1 MRKILESRKMPKP
14 IVDVAIAILI
24 HRGKILVG
32 WREEQQ
38 HQGGKHEFPG
48 GKVEQG
54 ETPEEACRREIYEEV
69 GIGLKD
75 WHQFDY
81 IHHEY
86 DDIIVNLHLFHS
98 YVPDEL
104 LNLIHQPWAWYTRE
118 QLLHLNF
125 PKANKDIIKR
135 LYWPHFIKISP
146 TLTPVENDDTLV
158 YWRIEEADA
167 DQRYLEQL
175 SALDENQLS
184 KLIINTD
191 IWQQLSPE
199 LKKQI
204 KTVHLKQSQLMNL
217 HKGDLT
223 VGLRFIAAC
232 HDAVSVQHAQQIGC
246 DAVFVS
252 PVKVTETHPDASALG
267 WNRLNDL
274 IEKCQIPVFA
284 LGGMSPDDL
293 ATAQKHG
300 AYGLAGIRNF

>member
-1 MRKILESRKMPKP
+1 MPKP

-32 WREEQQ
+32 WRQEEQ

-146 TLTPVENDDTLV
+146 MLAPVENNDTLV
-158 YWRIEEADA
+158 YWRSEKDSFDQAD
-167 DQRYLEQL
+167 LEKL
-175 SALDENQLS
+175 ALLETNQLS
-184 KLIINTD
+184 KLIVNVD
-191 IWQQLSPE
+191 VWHKLKLE
-199 LKKQI
+199 LKSHI
-204 KTVHLKQSQLMNL
+204 KTVHLKQSQLMSL
-217 HKGDLT
+217 HKGDLE
-223 VGLRFIAAC
+223 VGVRFIAAC
-232 HDAVSVQHAQQIGC
+232 HDAVSLKQAQQVGC
-246 DAVFVS
+246 DAVFIS
-252 PVKVTETHPDASALG
+252 PVKPTTTHPEAIALG
-267 WNRLNDL
+267 WERFSDL
-274 IEKCQIPVFA
+274 AQNSQIPVFA
-284 LGGMSPDDL
+284 LGGVHPDDL
-293 ATAQKHG
+293 ATAQQHG

>member
-1 MRKILESRKMPKP
+1 MPKP

-32 WREEQQ
+32 WRGEEQ

-69 GIGLKD
+69 GIGLKN

-135 LYWPHFIKISP
+135 LYWPHLIKISN
-146 TLTPVENDDTLV
+146 TLTPVDNSDALL
-158 YWRIEEADA
+158 YWRMEDESEQQYI
-167 DQRYLEQL
+167 EQL
-175 SALDENQLS
+175 TALDEGQLS
-184 KLIINTD
+184 NLIINVD
-191 IWQQLSPE
+191 VWQQLSPE

-217 HKGDLT
+217 HKGDLE
-223 VGLRFIAAC
+223 VGVRYIAAC
-232 HDAVSVQHAQQIGC
+232 HDAVSLKQAEQIGC
-246 DAVFVS
+246 DAVFIS
-252 PVKVTETHPDASALG
+252 PVQPTATHPEAVALG
-267 WNRLNDL
+267 WERFADL
-274 IEKCQIPVFA
+274 AQNSQIPVFA
-284 LGGMSPDDL
+284 LGGLHPNDL
-293 ATAQKHG
+293 TIAQQHG
-300 AYGLAGIRNF
+300 TYGLAGIRNF

>member
-1 MRKILESRKMPKP
+1 MPKP

-32 WREEQQ
+32 WRQEEQ

-54 ETPEEACRREIYEEV
+54 ETPEDACRREIYEEV

-104 LNLIHQPWAWYTRE
+104 LNLIHQPWAWYTRD

-135 LYWPHFIKISP
+135 LYWPHLIKISN
-146 TLTPVENDDTLV
+146 TLKPVESSDALL
-158 YWRIEEADA
+158 YWRIENEAE
-167 DQRYLEQL
+167 QQYIEQL
-175 SALDENQLS
+175 TALDEGQRSN
-184 KLIINTD
+184 LIINVD
-191 IWQQLSPE
+191 MWRQLSPE
-199 LKKQI
+199 LQKQI

-223 VGLRFIAAC
+223 VGVRYIGAC
-232 HDAVSVQHAQQIGC
+232 HDAVSLKQAQQVGC
-246 DAVFVS
+246 DAVFIS
-252 PVKVTETHPDASALG
+252 PVKPTTTHPEAVALG
-267 WNRLNDL
+267 WERFSELARNS
-274 IEKCQIPVFA
+274 QIPVFA
-284 LGGMSPDDL
+284 LGGVHPDDL
-293 ATAQKHG
+293 ATAQLHG

>member
-1 MRKILESRKMPKP
+1 MPKP

>member
-1 MRKILESRKMPKP
+1 LRKVLESKKMPKP

-104 LNLIHQPWAWYTRE
+104 LNLIHQPWAWYTRD

-125 PKANKDIIKR
+125 PKANKNIIKR
-135 LYWPHFIKISP
+135 LYWPHLIKISN
-146 TLTPVENDDTLV
+146 TLSTVESSDALL
-158 YWRIEEADA
+158 YWRIEEFEP
-167 DQRYLEQL
+167 QYIEQL
-175 SALDENQLS
+175 TALDEGQRS
-184 KLIINTD
+184 SLIMNVD
-191 IWQQLSPE
+191 IWRQLSPE
-199 LKKQI
+199 LQKQI

-217 HKGDLT
+217 HKGDLK
-223 VGLRFIAAC
+223 VGVRYIAAC
-232 HDAVSVQHAQQIGC
+232 HDAVSLKQAQQIGC
-246 DAVFVS
+246 DAVFIS
-252 PVKVTETHPDASALG
+252 PVKPTTTHPEAVALG
-267 WNRLNDL
+267 WERFSDL
-274 IEKCQIPVFA
+274 AQNSQIPVFA
-284 LGGMSPDDL
+284 LGGVHPDDL
-293 ATAQKHG
+293 ATAQQHG

>member
-1 MRKILESRKMPKP
+1 MPKP

-104 LNLIHQPWAWYTRE
+104 LNLIHQPWAWYTRD

-125 PKANKDIIKR
+125 PKANKNIIKR
-135 LYWPHFIKISP
+135 LYWPHLIKISN
-146 TLTPVENDDTLV
+146 TLSTVESSDALL
-158 YWRIEEADA
+158 YWRIEEFVP
-167 DQRYLEQL
+167 QYIEQL
-175 SALDENQLS
+175 TALDEGQRSN
-184 KLIINTD
+184 LIINVD
-191 IWQQLSPE
+191 IWRQLSPE
-199 LKKQI
+199 LQKQI

-223 VGLRFIAAC
+223 VSVRYIAAC
-232 HDAVSVQHAQQIGC
+232 HDAVSLKQAQQIGC
-246 DAVFVS
+246 DAVFIS
-252 PVKVTETHPDASALG
+252 PVKPTTTHPEAVPLG
-267 WNRLNDL
+267 WERFSDL
-274 IEKCQIPVFA
+274 AQNSQIPVFA
-284 LGGMSPDDL
+284 LGGVHPEDL
-293 ATAQKHG
+293 ATAQQHG

>member
-1 MRKILESRKMPKP
+1 MPKP

-48 GKVEQG
+48 GKVEPG

-104 LNLIHQPWAWYTRE
+104 LNLIHQPWAWYTRD

-125 PKANKDIIKR
+125 PKANKNIIKR
-135 LYWPHFIKISP
+135 LYWPHLIKISN
-146 TLTPVENDDTLV
+146 TLSTVESSDALL
-158 YWRIEEADA
+158 YWRIEEFE
-167 DQRYLEQL
+167 QQYIEQL
-175 SALDENQLS
+175 TALDEGQRS
-184 KLIINTD
+184 SLIINVD
-191 IWQQLSPE
+191 IWRQLSPE
-199 LKKQI
+199 LQKQI

-217 HKGDLT
+217 HKGDLR
-223 VGLRFIAAC
+223 VGVRYIAAC
-232 HDAVSVQHAQQIGC
+232 HDAVSLKQAQQIGC
-246 DAVFVS
+246 DAIFIS
-252 PVKVTETHPDASALG
+252 PVKPTMTHPEAVALG
-267 WNRLNDL
+267 WERFSDL
-274 IEKCQIPVFA
+274 AQNSQIPVFA
-284 LGGMSPDDL
+284 LGGVHPDDL
-293 ATAQKHG
+293 ATAQQHG

>member
-1 MRKILESRKMPKP
+1 MPKP

-98 YVPDEL
+98 YVRDVL

-135 LYWPHFIKISP
+135 LYWPHLIKISN
-146 TLTPVENDDTLV
+146 TLSMVESSDALL
-158 YWRIEEADA
+158 YWRIEEFEP
-167 DQRYLEQL
+167 QYIEQL
-175 SALDENQLS
+175 TALDEGQRSN
-184 KLIINTD
+184 LIINID
-191 IWQQLSPE
+191 MWQQLSPE
-199 LKKQI
+199 LQKQI

-223 VGLRFIAAC
+223 VGVRYIAAC
-232 HDAVSVQHAQQIGC
+232 HDAVSLKQAQQIGC
-246 DAVFVS
+246 DAVFIS
-252 PVKVTETHPDASALG
+252 PVKSTMTHPEAVALG
-267 WNRLNDL
+267 WERFSDL
-274 IEKCQIPVFA
+274 AQNSQIPVFA
-284 LGGMSPDDL
+284 LGGVDPEDL
-293 ATAQKHG
+293 ATAQQHG

>member
-1 MRKILESRKMPKP
+1 MPKP

-146 TLTPVENDDTLV
+146 TLAPVENDDTLV
-158 YWRIEEADA
+158 YWRFEKDSF
-167 DQRYLEQL
+167 DQVDLEKL
-175 SALDENQLS
+175 ALLDTKQLS
-184 KLIINTD
+184 KLIVNVD
-191 IWQQLSPE
+191 VWHKLKPE
-199 LKKQI
+199 LKTHI
-204 KTVHLKQSQLMNL
+204 KTVHLKQSQLMSL
-217 HKGDLT
+217 HKGDLE
-223 VGLRFIAAC
+223 VGVRFIAAC
-232 HDAVSVQHAQQIGC
+232 HDAVSLQHAQQIGC
-246 DAVFVS
+246 DAVFIS
-252 PVKVTETHPDASALG
+252 PVKPTTTHPEAVALG
-267 WNRLNDL
+267 WERFADL
-274 IEKCQIPVFA
+274 AQNSQIPVFA
-284 LGGMSPDDL
+284 LGGVHPDDL
-293 ATAQKHG
+293 AIAQQHG

>member
-1 MRKILESRKMPKP
+1 MPKP

-104 LNLIHQPWAWYTRE
+104 LNLIHQPWAWYTRD

-125 PKANKDIIKR
+125 PKANKNIIKR
-135 LYWPHFIKISP
+135 LYWPHLIKISN
-146 TLTPVENDDTLV
+146 TLSTVESSDALL
-158 YWRIEEADA
+158 YWRIEEFEP
-167 DQRYLEQL
+167 QYIEQL
-175 SALDENQLS
+175 TALDEGQRS
-184 KLIINTD
+184 SLIINVD
-191 IWQQLSPE
+191 IWRQLSPE
-199 LKKQI
+199 LQKQI

-217 HKGDLT
+217 HKGDLR
-223 VGLRFIAAC
+223 VGVRYIAAC
-232 HDAVSVQHAQQIGC
+232 HDAVSLKQAQQIGC
-246 DAVFVS
+246 DAIFIS
-252 PVKVTETHPDASALG
+252 PVKPTMTHPEAVALG
-267 WNRLNDL
+267 WERFSDL
-274 IEKCQIPVFA
+274 AQNSQIPVFA
-284 LGGMSPDDL
+284 LGGVHPDDL
-293 ATAQKHG
+293 ATAQQHG

>member
-1 MRKILESRKMPKP
+1 LRKVLESKKMPKP

-98 YVPDEL
+98 YVSDEL
-104 LNLIHQPWAWYTRE
+104 LNLIHQPWAWYTRD

-125 PKANKDIIKR
+125 PKANKNIIKR
-135 LYWPHFIKISP
+135 LYWPHLIKISN
-146 TLTPVENDDTLV
+146 TLSTVESSDALL
-158 YWRIEEADA
+158 YWRIEEFEP
-167 DQRYLEQL
+167 QYIEQL
-175 SALDENQLS
+175 TALDEGQRS
-184 KLIINTD
+184 SLIINVD
-191 IWQQLSPE
+191 IWRQLSPE
-199 LKKQI
+199 LQKQI

-217 HKGDLT
+217 HKGDLR
-223 VGLRFIAAC
+223 VGVRYIAAC
-232 HDAVSVQHAQQIGC
+232 HDAVSLKQAQQIGC
-246 DAVFVS
+246 DAIFIS
-252 PVKVTETHPDASALG
+252 PVKPTMTHPEAVALG
-267 WNRLNDL
+267 WERFSDL
-274 IEKCQIPVFA
+274 AQNSQIPVFA
-284 LGGMSPDDL
+284 LGGVHPDDL
-293 ATAQKHG
+293 ATAQQHG

>member
-1 MRKILESRKMPKP
+1 MPKL

-32 WREEQQ
+32 WRGEEQ

-125 PKANKDIIKR
+125 PKANKYIIKR
-135 LYWPHFIKISP
+135 LYWPHLIKISN
-146 TLTPVENDDTLV
+146 TLTPVDNSDALL
-158 YWRIEEADA
+158 YWRIEDESE
-167 DQRYLEQL
+167 QQYIEQL
-175 SALDENQLS
+175 TALDEGQLS
-184 KLIINTD
+184 NLIINVD
-191 IWQQLSPE
+191 VWQQLSPE

-217 HKGDLT
+217 HKGDLA
-223 VGLRFIAAC
+223 VGLRHIAAC
-232 HDAVSVQHAQQIGC
+232 HDAVSLKQAEQIGC
-246 DAVFVS
+246 DAIFIS
-252 PVKVTETHPDASALG
+252 PVQTTATHPEAVALG
-267 WNRLNDL
+267 WERFADL
-274 IEKCQIPVFA
+274 AQNSQIPVFA
-284 LGGMSPDDL
+284 LGGLYPNDL
-293 ATAQKHG
+293 TIAQQHG

>member
-1 MRKILESRKMPKP
+1 MPKP

-69 GIGLKD
+69 GIGLKY

-104 LNLIHQPWAWYTRE
+104 LNLIHQPWAWYTRD

-135 LYWPHFIKISP
+135 LYWPHLIKISN
-146 TLTPVENDDTLV
+146 TLSTVESNDALL
-158 YWRIEEADA
+158 YWRIEEFEP
-167 DQRYLEQL
+167 QYIEQL
-175 SALDENQLS
+175 TALDEGQRSN
-184 KLIINTD
+184 LIINVD
-191 IWQQLSPE
+191 IWRQLSPE
-199 LKKQI
+199 LQKQI
-204 KTVHLKQSQLMNL
+204 KVVHLKQSQLMNL

-223 VGLRFIAAC
+223 VGVRYIAAC
-232 HDAVSVQHAQQIGC
+232 HDAVSLKQAQQIGC
-246 DAVFVS
+246 DAVFIS
-252 PVKVTETHPDASALG
+252 PVKSTTTHPEAVALG
-267 WNRLNDL
+267 WERFSDL
-274 IEKCQIPVFA
+274 AQNSQIPVFA
-284 LGGMSPDDL
+284 LGGVHPDDL
-293 ATAQKHG
+293 ATAQQHG

>member
-1 MRKILESRKMPKP
+1 MRKVLESKKMLKP

-135 LYWPHFIKISP
+135 LYWPHLIKISN
-146 TLTPVENDDTLV
+146 TLSMVESSEALL
-158 YWRIEEADA
+158 YWRIENEAE
-167 DQRYLEQL
+167 QQYIEQL
-175 SALDENQLS
+175 TALDEGQRS
-184 KLIINTD
+184 SLIINVD
-191 IWQQLSPE
+191 IWWQLSPE
-199 LKKQI
+199 LQKQI

-223 VGLRFIAAC
+223 VGVRYIAAC
-232 HDAVSVQHAQQIGC
+232 HDAVSLKQAQQIGC
-246 DAVFVS
+246 DAVFIS
-252 PVKVTETHPDASALG
+252 PVKSTTTHPEAVALG
-267 WNRLNDL
+267 WERFSDL
-274 IEKCQIPVFA
+274 AQNSQIPVFA
-284 LGGMSPDDL
+284 LGGVHPDDL
-293 ATAQKHG
+293 ATAQQHG

>member
-1 MRKILESRKMPKP
+1 MPKP

-48 GKVEQG
+48 GKVEPG

-75 WHQFDY
+75 WQQFDY

-135 LYWPHFIKISP
+135 LYWPHLIKISN
-146 TLTPVENDDTLV
+146 TLSMVESSEALL
-158 YWRIEEADA
+158 YWRIENEA
-167 DQRYLEQL
+167 EQQYIEKL
-175 SALDENQLS
+175 TALDEGQRSN
-184 KLIINTD
+184 LIINVD

-199 LKKQI
+199 LQKQI

-217 HKGDLT
+217 HKGDLI
-223 VGLRFIAAC
+223 VGVRYIAAC
-232 HDAVSVQHAQQIGC
+232 HDAVSLKQAQQIGC
-246 DAVFVS
+246 DAVFIS
-252 PVKVTETHPDASALG
+252 PVKPTTTHPEAVALG
-267 WNRLNDL
+267 WERFSDL
-274 IEKCQIPVFA
+274 AQNSQIPVFA
-284 LGGMSPDDL
+284 LGGVHPDDL
-293 ATAQKHG
+293 ATAQQHG

>member
-1 MRKILESRKMPKP
+1 MPKP

-24 HRGKILVG
+24 HRGRILVG
-32 WREEQQ
+32 WRQEEQ

-86 DDIIVNLHLFHS
+86 DDIIVILHLFHS

-104 LNLIHQPWAWYTRE
+104 LNLIHQPWAWYTRD

-125 PKANKDIIKR
+125 PKANKNIIKR
-135 LYWPHFIKISP
+135 LYWPHLIKISN
-146 TLTPVENDDTLV
+146 TLKPVENSDVLL
-158 YWRIEEADA
+158 YWRIEDPSE
-167 DQRYLEQL
+167 QYIEQL
-175 SALDENQLS
+175 TALDEGQRSN
-184 KLIINTD
+184 LIINVD

-199 LKKQI
+199 LQKQI

-223 VGLRFIAAC
+223 VGVRYIAAC
-232 HDAVSVQHAQQIGC
+232 HDAVSLKQAQQIGC
-246 DAVFVS
+246 DAVFIS
-252 PVKVTETHPDASALG
+252 PVKTTATHPEAVALG
-267 WNRLNDL
+267 WERFSDL
-274 IEKCQIPVFA
+274 AQNSQIPVFA
-284 LGGMSPDDL
+284 LGGVHPDDL
-293 ATAQKHG
+293 ATSQKHG

>member
-1 MRKILESRKMPKP
+1 MPKP

-32 WREEQQ
+32 WRGEQQ

-104 LNLIHQPWAWYTRE
+104 LNLIHQPWTWYTRD
-118 QLLHLNF
+118 QLVNLNF

-135 LYWPHFIKISP
+135 LYWPHFIKISA
-146 TLTPVENDDTLV
+146 TLTLPENDETLV
-158 YWRIEEADA
+158 YWRSEKDNVSED
-167 DQRYLEQL
+167 DLEKL
-175 SALDENQLS
+175 ALLDTNQLS
-184 KLIINTD
+184 KLIMNVD
-191 IWQQLSPE
+191 VWHK
-199 LKKQI
+199 LKPDLKSRI
-204 KTVHLKQSQLMNL
+204 RTVHLKQSQLMSL
-217 HKGDLT
+217 HKGDLE
-223 VGLRFIAAC
+223 VGVRFIAAC
-232 HDAVSVQHAQQIGC
+232 HDAVSLQHAQQIGC

-252 PVKVTETHPDASALG
+252 PVKVTETHPDAIALG
-267 WNRLNDL
+267 CDRFADL
-274 IEKCQIPVFA
+274 IDKCQIPVFA

-293 ATAQKHG
+293 ATAQQYG

>member
-1 MRKILESRKMPKP
+1 MRKVLESKKMPKP

-104 LNLIHQPWAWYTRE
+104 LNLIHQPWAWYTRD

-135 LYWPHFIKISP
+135 LYWPHLIKISN
-146 TLTPVENDDTLV
+146 TLNPVESSEALL
-158 YWRIEEADA
+158 YWRIQNESE
-167 DQRYLEQL
+167 QYIEQL
-175 SALDENQLS
+175 TALNEGHRSN
-184 KLIINTD
+184 LIINVD
-191 IWQQLSPE
+191 IWHQLSPE
-199 LKKQI
+199 LQKQI

-223 VGLRFIAAC
+223 VGVRYIAAC
-232 HDAVSVQHAQQIGC
+232 HDAVSLKQAQQIGC
-246 DAVFVS
+246 DAVFIS
-252 PVKVTETHPDASALG
+252 PVKPTTTHPEAVALG
-267 WNRLNDL
+267 WERFSDL
-274 IEKCQIPVFA
+274 AQNSQIPVFA
-284 LGGMSPDDL
+284 LGGVHPDDL
-293 ATAQKHG
+293 ATAQQHG

>member
-1 MRKILESRKMPKP
+1 MRKVLESKKMPKP

-104 LNLIHQPWAWYTRE
+104 LNLIHQPWAWYTRD

-125 PKANKDIIKR
+125 PKANKNIIKR
-135 LYWPHFIKISP
+135 LYWPHLIKISN
-146 TLTPVENDDTLV
+146 TLSTVESSDALL
-158 YWRIEEADA
+158 YWRIEEFEP
-167 DQRYLEQL
+167 QYIEQL
-175 SALDENQLS
+175 TALDEGQRS
-184 KLIINTD
+184 SLIINVD
-191 IWQQLSPE
+191 IWHQLSPE
-199 LKKQI
+199 LQKQI

-223 VGLRFIAAC
+223 VGVRYIAAC
-232 HDAVSVQHAQQIGC
+232 HDAVSLKQAQQIGC
-246 DAVFVS
+246 DAVFIS
-252 PVKVTETHPDASALG
+252 PVKPTTTHPDAVVLG
-267 WNRLNDL
+267 WERFSDL
-274 IEKCQIPVFA
+274 AQNSQIPVFA
-284 LGGMSPDDL
+284 LGGVHPDDL
-293 ATAQKHG
+293 ATAQQHG
-300 AYGLAGIRNF
+300 AYGLGGIRNF

>member
-1 MRKILESRKMPKP
+1 MPKP

-32 WREEQQ
+32 WRQEEQ

-54 ETPEEACRREIYEEV
+54 ETPEDACRREIYEEV

-104 LNLIHQPWAWYTRE
+104 LNLIHQPWAWYTRD

-135 LYWPHFIKISP
+135 LYWPHLIKISN
-146 TLTPVENDDTLV
+146 TLKPVENSDALL
-158 YWRIEEADA
+158 YWRIEDESE
-167 DQRYLEQL
+167 QQYIEQL
-175 SALDENQLS
+175 TALDEEQRSN
-184 KLIINTD
+184 LIINVD
-191 IWQQLSPE
+191 MWQQLSPE
-199 LKKQI
+199 LQKQI

-223 VGLRFIAAC
+223 VGVRYIAAC
-232 HDAVSVQHAQQIGC
+232 HDAVSLKQAQQIGC
-246 DAVFVS
+246 DAVFIS
-252 PVKVTETHPDASALG
+252 PVKPTMTHPEAIALG
-267 WNRLNDL
+267 WERFSDL
-274 IEKCQIPVFA
+274 AQNSQIPVFA
-284 LGGMSPDDL
+284 LGGVHPDDL
-293 ATAQKHG
+293 TIAQQHG
-300 AYGLAGIRNF
+300 AHGLAGIRNF

>member
-1 MRKILESRKMPKP
+1 MRKVLESKKMPKP

-104 LNLIHQPWAWYTRE
+104 LNLIHQPWAWYTRD

-125 PKANKDIIKR
+125 PKANKNIIKR
-135 LYWPHFIKISP
+135 LYWPHLIKISN
-146 TLTPVENDDTLV
+146 TLSTAESSDALL
-158 YWRIEEADA
+158 YWRIEEFVP
-167 DQRYLEQL
+167 QYIEQL
-175 SALDENQLS
+175 TALDEGQRSN
-184 KLIINTD
+184 LIINVD
-191 IWQQLSPE
+191 IWRQLSPE
-199 LKKQI
+199 LQKQI

-223 VGLRFIAAC
+223 VSVRYIAAC
-232 HDAVSVQHAQQIGC
+232 HDAVSLKQAQQIGC
-246 DAVFVS
+246 DAVFIS
-252 PVKVTETHPDASALG
+252 PVKPTTTHPEAVPLG
-267 WNRLNDL
+267 WERFSDL
-274 IEKCQIPVFA
+274 AQNSQIPVFA
-284 LGGMSPDDL
+284 LGGVHPEDL
-293 ATAQKHG
+293 ATAQQHG

>member
-1 MRKILESRKMPKP
+1 MRKVLESKKMPKP

-135 LYWPHFIKISP
+135 LYWPHLIKISN
-146 TLTPVENDDTLV
+146 TLSTVESSDALL
-158 YWRIEEADA
+158 YWRIEEFEP
-167 DQRYLEQL
+167 QYIEQL
-175 SALDENQLS
+175 TALDEEQRS
-184 KLIINTD
+184 SLIVNVD

-199 LKKQI
+199 LRKQI

-223 VGLRFIAAC
+223 VGVRYIAAC
-232 HDAVSVQHAQQIGC
+232 HDAVSLKQAQQIGC
-246 DAVFVS
+246 DAVFIS
-252 PVKVTETHPDASALG
+252 PVKPTTTHPEAVALG
-267 WNRLNDL
+267 WERFRYLAQNS
-274 IEKCQIPVFA
+274 QIPVFA
-284 LGGMSPDDL
+284 LGGVHPDNL
-293 ATAQKHG
+293 ATAQQHG

>member
-1 MRKILESRKMPKP
+1 MPKP

-125 PKANKDIIKR
+125 PKANKNIIKR
-135 LYWPHFIKISP
+135 LYWPHLIKISN
-146 TLTPVENDDTLV
+146 TLSMVKSSDALL
-158 YWRIEEADA
+158 YWRIEEDPSE
-167 DQRYLEQL
+167 QYIEQL
-175 SALDENQLS
+175 TALDEGQRSN
-184 KLIINTD
+184 LIVNVD

-199 LKKQI
+199 LQKQI

-217 HKGDLT
+217 HKGNLT
-223 VGLRFIAAC
+223 VGVRYIAAC
-232 HDAVSVQHAQQIGC
+232 HDAVSLKQAQQIGC
-246 DAVFVS
+246 DAVFIS
-252 PVKVTETHPDASALG
+252 PVKSTTTHPEAVALG
-267 WNRLNDL
+267 WERFSDL
-274 IEKCQIPVFA
+274 AQNSQIPVFA
-284 LGGMSPDDL
+284 LGGVHPDDL
-293 ATAQKHG
+293 ATAQQHG

>member
-1 MRKILESRKMPKP
+1 MPKP

-32 WREEQQ
+32 WRQEEQ

-75 WHQFDY
+75 WHQFNY

-104 LNLIHQPWAWYTRE
+104 LNLIHQPWAWYTRD

-125 PKANKDIIKR
+125 PKANKNIIKR
-135 LYWPHFIKISP
+135 LYWPHLIKISN
-146 TLTPVENDDTLV
+146 TLKPLENSDVLL
-158 YWRIEEADA
+158 YWRIEEFEP
-167 DQRYLEQL
+167 QYIEQL
-175 SALDENQLS
+175 TALDEGQRSN
-184 KLIINTD
+184 LIINVD

-199 LKKQI
+199 LQKQI

-223 VGLRFIAAC
+223 VGVRYIAAC
-232 HDAVSVQHAQQIGC
+232 HDAVSLKQAQQIGC
-246 DAVFVS
+246 DAVFIS
-252 PVKVTETHPDASALG
+252 PVKTTATHPEAVALG
-267 WNRLNDL
+267 WERFSELAQNS
-274 IEKCQIPVFA
+274 QIPVFA
-284 LGGMSPDDL
+284 LGGVHPDDL
-293 ATAQKHG
+293 ATAQQHG

>member
-1 MRKILESRKMPKP
+1 MPKP

-32 WREEQQ
+32 WRQEEQ

-54 ETPEEACRREIYEEV
+54 ETPEDACRREIYEEV

-135 LYWPHFIKISP
+135 LFWPHLIKISN
-146 TLTPVENDDTLV
+146 TLKPVENSDALL
-158 YWRIEEADA
+158 YWRIEDESE
-167 DQRYLEQL
+167 QQYIEQL
-175 SALDENQLS
+175 TALDEEQRSN
-184 KLIINTD
+184 LIINVD
-191 IWQQLSPE
+191 MWQQLSPE
-199 LKKQI
+199 LQKQI

-223 VGLRFIAAC
+223 VGVRYIAAC
-232 HDAVSVQHAQQIGC
+232 HDAVSLKQAQQIGC
-246 DAVFVS
+246 DAVFIS
-252 PVKVTETHPDASALG
+252 PVKPTTTHSEAIALG
-267 WNRLNDL
+267 WERFSDL
-274 IEKCQIPVFA
+274 AQNSQIPVFA
-284 LGGMSPDDL
+284 LGGVHPDDL
-293 ATAQKHG
+293 TIAQQHG
-300 AYGLAGIRNF
+300 AHGLAGIRNF

>member
-1 MRKILESRKMPKP
+1 MPKP

-135 LYWPHFIKISP
+135 LYWPHLIKISN
-146 TLTPVENDDTLV
+146 TLSMVESSEALL
-158 YWRIEEADA
+158 YWRIENEAE
-167 DQRYLEQL
+167 QQYIEQL
-175 SALDENQLS
+175 TALDEGQRS
-184 KLIINTD
+184 SLIINVD
-191 IWQQLSPE
+191 IWWQLSPE
-199 LKKQI
+199 LQKQI

-223 VGLRFIAAC
+223 VGVRYIAAC
-232 HDAVSVQHAQQIGC
+232 HDAVSLKQAQQIGC
-246 DAVFVS
+246 DAVFIS
-252 PVKVTETHPDASALG
+252 PVKSTTTHPEAVALG
-267 WNRLNDL
+267 WDRFSDL
-274 IEKCQIPVFA
+274 AQNSQIPVFA
-284 LGGMSPDDL
+284 LGGVHPDDL
-293 ATAQKHG
+293 ATAQQHG

>member
-1 MRKILESRKMPKP
+1 MRKVLESKKMPKP

-24 HRGKILVG
+24 YRGKILVG

-104 LNLIHQPWAWYTRE
+104 LNLIHQPWAWYTRD

-135 LYWPHFIKISP
+135 LYWPHLIKISN
-146 TLTPVENDDTLV
+146 TLSMVESSEALL
-158 YWRIEEADA
+158 YWRIENEAE
-167 DQRYLEQL
+167 QQYIEQL
-175 SALDENQLS
+175 TALDEGQRS
-184 KLIINTD
+184 SLIINVD
-191 IWQQLSPE
+191 IWWQLSLE
-199 LKKQI
+199 LQKQI

-223 VGLRFIAAC
+223 VGVRYIAAC
-232 HDAVSVQHAQQIGC
+232 HDAVSLKQAQQIGC
-246 DAVFVS
+246 DAVFIS
-252 PVKVTETHPDASALG
+252 PVKPTTTHPEAVALG
-267 WNRLNDL
+267 WERFSDL
-274 IEKCQIPVFA
+274 AQNSQIPVFA
-284 LGGMSPDDL
+284 LGGVHPDNL
-293 ATAQKHG
+293 ATAQQHG

>member
-1 MRKILESRKMPKP
+1 MPKP

-69 GIGLKD
+69 GIGLKY

-81 IHHEY
+81 IYHEY

-104 LNLIHQPWAWYTRE
+104 LNLIHQPWAWYTRD

-125 PKANKDIIKR
+125 PKANKNIIKR
-135 LYWPHFIKISP
+135 LYWPYLIKISN
-146 TLTPVENDDTLV
+146 TLSTVESNDALL
-158 YWRIEEADA
+158 YWRIEEFEP
-167 DQRYLEQL
+167 QYIEQL
-175 SALDENQLS
+175 TALDEGQRSN
-184 KLIINTD
+184 LIINVD
-191 IWQQLSPE
+191 IWRQLSPE
-199 LKKQI
+199 LQKQI
-204 KTVHLKQSQLMNL
+204 KAVHLKQSQLMNL

-223 VGLRFIAAC
+223 VGVRYIAAC
-232 HDAVSVQHAQQIGC
+232 HDAVSLKQAQQIGC
-246 DAVFVS
+246 DAVFIS
-252 PVKVTETHPDASALG
+252 PVKPTTTHPEAVALG
-267 WNRLNDL
+267 WERFSDL
-274 IEKCQIPVFA
+274 AQNSQIPVFA
-284 LGGMSPDDL
+284 LGGVHPDDL

>member
-1 MRKILESRKMPKP
+1 MRKVLESKKMPKP

-125 PKANKDIIKR
+125 PKANKNIIKR
-135 LYWPHFIKISP
+135 LYWPHLIKISN
-146 TLTPVENDDTLV
+146 TLSMVKSSDALL
-158 YWRIEEADA
+158 YWRIEEDPSE
-167 DQRYLEQL
+167 QYIEQL
-175 SALDENQLS
+175 TALDEGQRSN
-184 KLIINTD
+184 LIVNVD

-199 LKKQI
+199 LQKQI

-217 HKGDLT
+217 HKGNLT
-223 VGLRFIAAC
+223 VGVRYIAAC
-232 HDAVSVQHAQQIGC
+232 HDAVSLKQAQQIGC
-246 DAVFVS
+246 DAVFIS
-252 PVKVTETHPDASALG
+252 PVKSTTTHPEAVALG
-267 WNRLNDL
+267 WERFSDL
-274 IEKCQIPVFA
+274 AQNSQIPVFA
-284 LGGMSPDDL
+284 LGGVHPDDL
-293 ATAQKHG
+293 ATAQQHG

>member
-1 MRKILESRKMPKP
+1 MPKP

-32 WREEQQ
+32 WRQEEQ

-104 LNLIHQPWAWYTRE
+104 LNLIHQPWAWYTRD

-125 PKANKDIIKR
+125 PKANKNIIKR
-135 LYWPHFIKISP
+135 LYWPHLIKISN
-146 TLTPVENDDTLV
+146 TLSTVENSDALL
-158 YWRIEEADA
+158 YWRIEEFEP
-167 DQRYLEQL
+167 QYIEQL
-175 SALDENQLS
+175 TALDEGQRSN
-184 KLIINTD
+184 LIINIA

-199 LKKQI
+199 LQKQI

-223 VGLRFIAAC
+223 VGVRYIAAC
-232 HDAVSVQHAQQIGC
+232 HDAVSLKQAQQIGC
-246 DAVFVS
+246 DAVFIS
-252 PVKVTETHPDASALG
+252 PVKTTATHPEAVALG
-267 WNRLNDL
+267 WERFSELARNS
-274 IEKCQIPVFA
+274 QIPVFA
-284 LGGMSPDDL
+284 LGGVHPDDL
-293 ATAQKHG
+293 AIAQQHG

>member
-1 MRKILESRKMPKP
+1 MRKVLESKKMPKP

-125 PKANKDIIKR
+125 PKANKNIIKR
-135 LYWPHFIKISP
+135 LYWPHLIKISN
-146 TLTPVENDDTLV
+146 TLSTVESSDALL
-158 YWRIEEADA
+158 YWRIEEFEP
-167 DQRYLEQL
+167 QYIEQL
-175 SALDENQLS
+175 TALDEGQRSN
-184 KLIINTD
+184 LIINVD
-191 IWQQLSPE
+191 IWRQLSPE
-199 LKKQI
+199 LQKQI

-217 HKGDLT
+217 HKGDLK
-223 VGLRFIAAC
+223 VGVRYIAAC
-232 HDAVSVQHAQQIGC
+232 HDAVSLKQAQQIGC
-246 DAVFVS
+246 DAVFIS
-252 PVKVTETHPDASALG
+252 PVKPTTTHPEAVALG
-267 WNRLNDL
+267 WERFSDL
-274 IEKCQIPVFA
+274 AQNSQIPVFA
-284 LGGMSPDDL
+284 LGGVHPDDL
-293 ATAQKHG
+293 ATAQQHG

>member
-1 MRKILESRKMPKP
+1 MRKVLESKKMPKP

-104 LNLIHQPWAWYTRE
+104 LNLIHQPWAWYTRD

-125 PKANKDIIKR
+125 PKANKNIIKR
-135 LYWPHFIKISP
+135 LYWPHLIKISN
-146 TLTPVENDDTLV
+146 TLSTVESSDTLL
-158 YWRIEEADA
+158 YWRIEEFEP
-167 DQRYLEQL
+167 QYIEQL
-175 SALDENQLS
+175 TALDEGQRS
-184 KLIINTD
+184 SLIINID
-191 IWQQLSPE
+191 MWQQLRPE
-199 LKKQI
+199 LQKQI

-223 VGLRFIAAC
+223 VGVRYIAAC
-232 HDAVSVQHAQQIGC
+232 HDAVSLKQAQQIGC
-246 DAVFVS
+246 DAVFIS
-252 PVKVTETHPDASALG
+252 PVKPTTTHPEAVALG
-267 WNRLNDL
+267 WERFSDL
-274 IEKCQIPVFA
+274 AQNSQIPVFA
-284 LGGMSPDDL
+284 LGGVHPDDL
-293 ATAQKHG
+293 ATAQQHG

>member
-1 MRKILESRKMPKP
+1 MPKP

-24 HRGKILVG
+24 HRGKISVG

-146 TLTPVENDDTLV
+146 TLTPAENDDTLV
-158 YWRIEEADA
+158 YWRSEKDSFDQAD
-167 DQRYLEQL
+167 LEKI
-175 SALDENQLS
+175 ALLDTDQLS
-184 KLIINTD
+184 KLIVNIDVWHN
-191 IWQQLSPE
+191 LKRE
-199 LKKQI
+199 LKSHI
-204 KTVHLKQSQLMNL
+204 KTVHLKQSQLISL
-217 HKGDLT
+217 HKGDLE
-223 VGLRFIAAC
+223 VGVRFIAAC
-232 HDAVSVQHAQQIGC
+232 HDAVSLQHAQQIGC
-246 DAVFVS
+246 DAVFIS
-252 PVKVTETHPDASALG
+252 PVKPTTTHPEVLALG
-267 WNRLNDL
+267 WERFADLALNS
-274 IEKCQIPVFA
+274 QIPVFA
-284 LGGMSPDDL
+284 LGGVHPDDL
-293 ATAQKHG
+293 ATAQQHG